1 CCGSKRLL
9 NKTNTNFSYFLL
21 LAFIKFHIRVLQK
34 TLMKKEEV
42 PAFSSA
48 SIISLSY
55 NIPITIA
62 TVGFGVGSVF
72 ISDQLS
78 YITEKNALCDVE
90 LMKPF
95 AYATAT
101 FDLLMGCLC
110 CVGLTYGLA
119 SDLETLEYVCL
130 RVIHFIRA
138 LYMVPVLSVMIAWTV
153 IFFKSDCS
161 MYGDLNLDI
170 KVYFICYWI
179 FFGLSAIS
187 SFIGYSFA
195 KGSTTIHLKSKSRTQ
210 LQTDATLNV
219 DHNL

>member
-1 CCGSKRLL
+1 
-9 NKTNTNFSYFLL
+9 
-21 LAFIKFHIRVLQK
+21 
-34 TLMKKEEV
+34 
-42 PAFSSA
+42 
-48 SIISLSY
+48 
-55 NIPITIA
+55 
-62 TVGFGVGSVF
+62 
-72 ISDQLS
+72 
-78 YITEKNALCDVE
+78 
-90 LMKPF
+90 MKPF

-119 SDLETLEYVCL
+119 SDLETLE
-130 RVIHFIRA
+130 A

-161 MYGDLNLDI
+161 MYVDLNLDI